1 MASNKKAGGPGKK
14 TASGKNAKGNS
25 AYGGGKKTTTASN
38 RDGMGK
44 PGGLKVPAGKKVGKA
59 KG

>member
-1 MASNKKAGGPGKK
+1 MASKKAGGPAKGSN
-14 TASGKNAKGNS
+14 SGKNAKKNS
-25 AYGGGKKTTTASN
+25 SYGGGKKTTTASN

-44 PGGLKVPAGKKVGKA
+44 PGGLPAPKGKKVGKA